1 MNIFLNNQ
9 ISRNQSLLDILWGKG
24 SKANSAYK
32 STSGAKLDTV
42 TFSAAGMKMSKTI
55 LAGRKRNIEVD
66 KTIDLQ
72 KYISEAKSRNDNE
85 LQNAGTSIDANA
97 VKYHSASDGFRAA
110 LTEKY
115 SKLANEARS
124 HADSENYIY
133 QKYFDKSFSDYE
145 TDLSET
151 ERRIAYNYEKQM
163 YTSGKIIGVNYQDSL
178 FRGIEINGDVVDND
192 KMLFQRKTINNQI
205 SNIISNAG
213 IDSEKTLG
221 TCEFSV
227 DPYSYQITVQGV
239 DDSTK
244 IKMENALNVG
254 DNGKNLYYHI
264 LNSST
269 QDGCNSTQVS
279 KDSQLKYQA
288 YQQVYEYTGLKL
300 NELEEKNG
308 TYYNSDGKNV
318 LDMVNASVDESDDV
332 PKEYKSQVKNWIQE
346 LVNGI
351 SSKGW
356 NNISDMN
363 LSILFGIDG
372 LQDIHQDISFGMGSK
387 YLDSMIEDSWYSVNA

>member
-1 MNIFLNNQ
+1 MNIFL
-9 ISRNQSLLDILWGKG
+9 ISRNQTMFDSLWGKG
-24 SKANSAYK
+24 SKGDFVHKRQS
-32 STSGAKLDTV
+32 SSKLDTV
-42 TFSAAGMKMSKTI
+42 TFSAAGMKMSKV
-55 LAGRKRNIEVD
+55 ASGGRKRNIEVD

-72 KYISEAKSRNDNE
+72 KYISEAKNSNEKE
-85 LQNAGTSIDANA
+85 LQNAGNSIDVNA
-97 VKYHSASDGFRAA
+97 VQYHSAADGFRAA

-124 HADSENYIY
+124 HADPENYIY

-145 TDLSET
+145 TDLNET

-163 YTSGKIIGVNYQDSL
+163 YTSGKIVGVNYQDSL

-192 KMLFQRKTINNQI
+192 KMLFQRQTINNQI
-205 SNIISNAG
+205 SNILSNAG
-213 IDSEKTLG
+213 IDTENISGK
-221 TCEFSV
+221 CEFSV

-264 LNSST
+264 LHSST

-288 YQQVYEYTGLKL
+288 YQKVYEYTGLKL
-300 NELEEKNG
+300 NELEEKEG
-308 TYYNSDGKNV
+308 TYYTNEGKDI
-318 LDMVNASVDESDDV
+318 LDLVNASVDESANV
-332 PKEYKSQVKNWIQE
+332 PKDYKSQVKNWIKE

-351 SSKGW
+351 SRKGW
-356 NNISDMN
+356 NNVSDMN
-363 LSILFGIDG
+363 LSILFGAGG
-372 LQDIHQDISFGMGSK
+372 LQDMHQDISFGMGSE
-387 YLDSMIEDSWYSVNA
+387 YLDSMIGDSWYSVTS